1 VLMGA
6 RSRPGTG
13 RDPRA
18 VAIELDDFDFDP
30 NPSSSASSAPAKPST
45 VTATATGIDVVDPE
59 ELKRRIRGTGSVPM
73 WSQQLRE
80 RTGELCK
87 SMADW
92 LRQQARERPKV
103 AFGLFGILLLLAM
116 FGGIWLTARGAV
128 PPDGAAVSASLPGTT
143 TASLAEVVVDS
154 VAAKPEGT
162 VEVEPDEVVA
172 EPKRTSKAEDPA
184 QAMFAAVQKETKR
197 LRQEISALRSDVQEV
212 KALLRSN
219 FGSGAEASRE
229 RAAATEAPPVPSTAR
244 PVQEDSRPVPA
255 AAVPAVEEGDNDPG
269 EIRIAACLLSY
280 QARDVYHTCRSS
292 GKETPR

>member
-1 VLMGA
+1 MDDFDLVNEPSTAQVLMGA
-6 RSRPGTG
+6 RSRPATG

-30 NPSSSASSAPAKPST
+30 NPSSSASSGPGKPST

-87 SMADW
+87 SMAD
-92 LRQQARERPKV
+92 LLQQQARERPKV
-103 AFGLFGILLLLAM
+103 ALGLFGILLLLAM

-128 PPDGAAVSASLPGTT
+128 PTDGAAISASLPGTT
-143 TASLAEVVVDS
+143 TVAEVVVDN
-154 VAAKPEGT
+154 VIAKPEGT
-162 VEVEPDEVVA
+162 VEIEPDEVVA

-184 QAMFAAVQKETKR
+184 QAMFAAMQKESKR

-219 FGSGAEASRE
+219 FGSGSEASRE
-229 RAAATEAPPVPSTAR
+229 RAPATEAPPPPSTAR
-244 PVQEDSRPVPA
+244 PAQEEPRPVPA
-255 AAVPAVEEGDNDPG
+255 AAIPAVEEGDNDPG
-269 EIRIAACLLSY
+269 EIRI
-280 QARDVYHTCRSS
+280 
-292 GKETPR
+292 ETPR